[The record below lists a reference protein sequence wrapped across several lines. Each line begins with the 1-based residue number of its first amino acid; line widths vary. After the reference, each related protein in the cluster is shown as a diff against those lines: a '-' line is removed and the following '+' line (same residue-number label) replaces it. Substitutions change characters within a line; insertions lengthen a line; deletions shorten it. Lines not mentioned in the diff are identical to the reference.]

1 MKKINK
7 ETIIYLLVIALIWV
21 MGTEIGI
28 LRNRIKL
35 YEDKLD
41 KIDNI
46 YQQEI
51 NETIQT
57 YERLLEVYE

>member
-1 MKKINK
+1 MKNTLK
-7 ETIIYLLVIALIWV
+7 ETIIYLLVIALILV

-28 LRNRIKL
+28 LRNRLEL

-57 YERLLEVYE
+57 YEKLLEVCE